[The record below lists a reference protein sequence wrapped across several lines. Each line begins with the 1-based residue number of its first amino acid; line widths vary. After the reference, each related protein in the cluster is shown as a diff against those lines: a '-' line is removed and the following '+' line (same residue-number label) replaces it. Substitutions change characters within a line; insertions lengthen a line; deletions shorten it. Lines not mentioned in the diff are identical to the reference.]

1 MLSESEQDY
10 LKAIYKLLR
19 DPPEQKSVSTNRL
32 ADYMNVA
39 APSVTNMLKNL
50 ADMKLV
56 VYEPYRGVRLTR
68 EGEKIALEM
77 IRHHRLVELYLA
89 EALGVPWDQVD
100 QEAEKWEHI
109 LSEDIEDRID
119 KFLGNPTHDPH
130 GAPIPA
136 KNGEIEY
143 HDTVPLNNLE
153 AGQEGTVSEV
163 SDHDPAL
170 LRYLS
175 KLGMKPKTK
184 IKVINK
190 EPFQGPITVR
200 IGKENRI
207 IGQEVAQYVLIHEID
222 D

>member
-10 LKAIYKLLR
+10 LKKIYKLLR
-19 DPPEQKSVSTNRL
+19 EEPEQKTVTTNRL
-32 ADYMNVA
+32 AETMNVA

-56 VYEPYRGVRLTR
+56 VYEPYRGVRLTH

-100 QEAEKWEHI
+100 KEAEKWEHI

-119 KFLGNPTHDPH
+119 KFLGSPTHDPH

-136 KNGEIEY
+136 KNGDIEY
-143 HDTVPLNNLE
+143 HDTEPLSQME
-153 AGQEGTVSEV
+153 AGQEGIVSEV

-175 KLGMKPKTK
+175 ELGMKPKTK

-190 EPFQGPITVR
+190 EPFHGPLTVR
-200 IGKENRI
+200 VGNDERI
-207 IGQEVAQYVLIHEID
+207 VGHEVAKYVLIHEVE
-222 D
+222 